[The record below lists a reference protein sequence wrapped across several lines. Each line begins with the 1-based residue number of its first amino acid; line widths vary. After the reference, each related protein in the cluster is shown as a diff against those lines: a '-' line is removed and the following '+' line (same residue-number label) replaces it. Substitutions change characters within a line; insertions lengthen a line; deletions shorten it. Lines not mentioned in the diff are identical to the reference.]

1 MSFQAPIRISDVIGR
16 IGQRFLLLP
25 AIQREFVWEAWQ
37 IEWLFDSLLQDYPIG
52 SFLFW
57 EVRDDHAKSEYRY
70 YEFLRVYRERYS
82 TLNPEFPTKG
92 HSDFHAVLDGQQRLT
107 ALYIGLLG
115 TYAYKL
121 PRVWWDN
128 SEAALP
134 TRRLYLNVSGPA
146 EDNID
151 EETGR
156 IYEFRLLTSSEYTSE
171 SAKWFAVGDILN
183 VADAYSFN
191 QMLKLKGHAES
202 EFASRALSTLHSVV
216 HIKPLINYY
225 LIQHSDLER
234 ALNVFVRV
242 NSGGSKLSLSDMLMS
257 TAIANWKEKDAK
269 KEILGLVAQI
279 QAKGFFIDKDL
290 VLKCCLYLYSSDI
303 RYKVSNF
310 SAVQVKPFEKNWDS
324 IERSVLS
331 VFSFVRDLGF
341 NEKTLTSH
349 NALLP
354 MIYWVHHKGLA
365 DDLVT
370 KIALRKDREIMA
382 HWLHAVLL
390 KRIFGASADTVLSAI
405 RRSFT
410 GEKFGEPFLRK
421 DLDEFPSYAIASI
434 LQVQGKDPQITDDFV
449 DALLDTRYE
458 ERHAFS
464 VLALLAPNLDY
475 KNGDFHM
482 DHLHPASSF
491 RTRRDLER
499 RGIAESDLDFYR
511 DERNWN
517 SILNLRNLDSNENKS
532 KQDTPLVDWVK
543 AEAARQKVTPLKFC
557 LDRDLPSDDL
567 ALLEFERFRD
577 FVDARKKLLRIR
589 LREALL

>member
-37 IEWLFDSLLQDYPIG
+37 VEWLFDSLLQDYPIG

-70 YEFLRVYRERYS
+70 YEFLRAYRERYS
-82 TLNPEFPTKG
+82 TLNPEYPTRG

-115 TYAYKL
+115 TYAYKM
-121 PRVWWDN
+121 PRVWWDD

-134 TRRLYLNVSGPA
+134 TRRLYLNVTGPA
-146 EDNID
+146 QENID

-156 IYEFRLLTSSEYTSE
+156 VYEFRFLTSSEHA
-171 SAKWFAVGDILN
+171 SASGKWFAVGDILK

-191 QMLKLKGHAES
+191 LMLKRNAYVES
-202 EFASRALSTLHSVV
+202 EFASRALSALHSVV

-225 LIQHSDLER
+225 LVQQLDLES

-269 KEILGLVAQI
+269 KEILGLVTQI
-279 QAKGFFIDKDL
+279 QARGFFIDKDL
-290 VLKCCLYLYSSDI
+290 ILKCCLYLYSSDI

-310 SAVQVKPFEKNWDS
+310 SAAQVKPFEENWDS
-324 IERSVLS
+324 IAQSVLT
-331 VFSFVRDLGF
+331 VFSFVHDLGF

-365 DDLVT
+365 NDFVT
-370 KIALRKDREIMA
+370 RIALRKDREIMA
-382 HWLHAVLL
+382 RWLHAMLL

-405 RRSFT
+405 RRAFA
-410 GEKFGEPFLRK
+410 GEKFGDPFLRN
-421 DLDEFPSYAIASI
+421 DLDDFPSNAIASI
-434 LQVQGKDPQITDDFV
+434 LQAQGKDPQITDEFV

-458 ERHAFS
+458 ERLAFS
-464 VLALLAPNLDY
+464 VLAILAPNLDY

-491 RTRRDLER
+491 RTRRSLEE
-499 RGIAESDLDFYR
+499 RGVAESDLAFYR

-532 KQDTPLVDWVK
+532 KQDTPLIDWMR
-543 AEAARQKVTPLKFC
+543 AEAARQKTTPVKFC
-557 LDRDLPSDDL
+557 IDRDLPSEDL
-567 ALLEFERFRD
+567 ALLEFGRFRE
-577 FVDARKKLLRIR
+577 FIDARKKLLRSR
-589 LREALL
+589 LREALG